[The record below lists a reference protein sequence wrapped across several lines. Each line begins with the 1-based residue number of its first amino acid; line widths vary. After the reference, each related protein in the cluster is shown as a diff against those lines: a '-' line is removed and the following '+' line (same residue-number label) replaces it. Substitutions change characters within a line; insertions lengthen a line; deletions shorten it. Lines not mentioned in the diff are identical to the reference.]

1 MGQQSFTR
9 FMFGYITVNRE
20 ELKVRE
26 LDRYQAYYCGLCREL
41 HTRCGRMG
49 QLTLTYD
56 MTFLAILLGSLYET
70 DVKEREGRCI
80 PHPAKKHRMLTGT
93 MTAYAADMN
102 VLLAYHNLLDDWKD
116 DRRLSRFAAA
126 GLLKDRVS
134 KITKAYPRQAKA
146 VREYMQA
153 LAACEAHPSE
163 NIEAAAALT
172 GRMLAEIFVRKEDRW
187 APQLRQMG
195 FFLGKFVYLI
205 DAYEDVDKD
214 IKSGSYNPLKG
225 LRPRDDFDDYCRQI
239 LMMQISECCKAFEF
253 LPVTRDAGILRNILY
268 SGVWTRFAAVY
279 RDRKKGGGQG
289 D

>member
-1 MGQQSFTR
+1 
-9 FMFGYITVNRE
+9 MFGYITVNRE

-26 LDRYQAYYCGLCREL
+26 LDRYQAFYCGLCHAL
-41 HTRCGRMG
+41 HTRCGRTG

-70 DVKEREGRCI
+70 DVKAGEGRCI
-80 PHPAKKHRMLTGT
+80 LHPAKKHRMLTGT

-102 VLLAYHNLLDDWKD
+102 VLLAYYNLLDDWKD

-126 GLLKDRVS
+126 GLLKDRVR
-134 KITKAYPRQAKA
+134 KISAAYPRQAAA
-146 VREYMQA
+146 VKDYVRA
-153 LAACEAHPSE
+153 LAVCEREASGD
-163 NIEAAAALT
+163 IEAGVVLT
-172 GRMLAEIFVRKEDRW
+172 GRMLAEIFVRKTDRW

-205 DAYEDVDKD
+205 DAYEDIDKD
-214 IKSGSYNPLKG
+214 VKSGSYNPLKA
-225 LRPRDDFDDYCRQI
+225 LRGRDDFDDYCRQI
-239 LMMQISECCKAFEF
+239 LMMQMAECCRAFEY

-279 RDRKKGGGQG
+279 RKRTKAEAGETLHDRSI
-289 D
+289 

>member
-1 MGQQSFTR
+1 
-9 FMFGYITVNRE
+9 MFGYITVNRE

-26 LDRYQAYYCGLCREL
+26 LDRYQAFYCGLCHAL
-41 HTRCGRMG
+41 HTRCGRTG

-70 DVKEREGRCI
+70 DVKAGEGRCI

-102 VLLAYHNLLDDWKD
+102 VLLAYYNLLDDWKD

-126 GLLKDRVS
+126 GLLKDRVR
-134 KITKAYPRQAKA
+134 KISAAYPRQAAA
-146 VREYMQA
+146 VKDYVRA
-153 LAACEAHPSE
+153 LAVCEREASGD
-163 NIEAAAALT
+163 IEAGAVLT
-172 GRMLAEIFVRKEDRW
+172 GRMLAEIFVRKTDRW

-205 DAYEDVDKD
+205 DAYEDIDKD
-214 IKSGSYNPLKG
+214 VKSGSYNPLKA
-225 LRPRDDFDDYCRQI
+225 LRGRDDFDDYCRQI
-239 LMMQISECCKAFEF
+239 LMMQMAECCRAFEY

-279 RDRKKGGGQG
+279 RKRTKAEAGETLHDRSI
-289 D
+289 